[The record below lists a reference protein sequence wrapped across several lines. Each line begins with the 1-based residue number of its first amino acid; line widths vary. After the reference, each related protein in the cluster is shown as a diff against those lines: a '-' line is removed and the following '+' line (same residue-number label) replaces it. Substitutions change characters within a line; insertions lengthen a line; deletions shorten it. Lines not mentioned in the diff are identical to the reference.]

1 MTLTDILAVQ
11 LQRFAAYL
19 IGPAATKPVVGWFT
33 WGDGTMVLMALG
45 LAAIA
50 HLAIAGYARW
60 QRRSAVRAADVTAAA
75 DTRRHVVGALSSPL
89 NVLIWVYA
97 LYLASAPLLVRFS
110 ADRDV
115 ATARKALDE
124 ALNIAG
130 YAMLCWFAYRATYI
144 VENGLRRWTAA
155 GVGHNDGL
163 LLSLLGSALR
173 IGVVAASVIVGLTL
187 LSLPPGF
194 EIIAGRVTSIVIIV
208 SMAMMVWLSVATG
221 QRLVLTRFDVAVADN
236 LRARRIATQLHI
248 IGRVVYIAIALLAG
262 AAILMLFPTVRHVG
276 TSLLASAGIA
286 GVIAGFSAQKILGN
300 LFAGVQIALAQTI
313 RQDDVVVVE
322 GDWGRIEE
330 ITLSYVVVHIW
341 DDRRLVLPL
350 SYFIEKPFENWT
362 RTTSALTGSVIV
374 WVDYRIDV
382 ADARNALKEIIEN
395 STLWDRRFWNLQVSD
410 TSEHTVQL
418 RVLATSSDSSKSW
431 DLRCEIREK
440 FIAFLQRRHPE
451 SLPRRRTEL
460 IGADIALPES
470 ARRTGTAA

>member
-1 MTLTDILAVQ
+1 
-11 LQRFAAYL
+11 
-19 IGPAATKPVVGWFT
+19 
-33 WGDGTMVLMALG
+33 MA
-45 LAAIA
+45 
-50 HLAIAGYARW
+50 R
-60 QRRSAVRAADVTAAA
+60 T
-75 DTRRHVVGALSSPL
+75 
-89 NVLIWVYA
+89 
-97 LYLASAPLLVRFS
+97 
-110 ADRDV
+110 
-115 ATARKALDE
+115 ALDE

-130 YAMLCWFAYRATYI
+130 YVMLCWFAYRATYV

-187 LSLPPGF
+187 LPLPPGF
-194 EIIAGRVTSIVIIV
+194 DISAGRVTSIVLIV
-208 SMAMMVWLSVATG
+208 SLALMVWLSVATG
-221 QRLVLTRFDVAVADN
+221 QRLVLTRFDLTAADN

-248 IGRVVYIAIALLAG
+248 ISRVVYIAIALLAG

-322 GDWGRIEE
+322 GEWGRIEE

-395 STLWDRRFWNLQVSD
+395 SALWDRRFWNLQVSD

-440 FIAFLQRRHPE
+440 FIAFMQRRHPE